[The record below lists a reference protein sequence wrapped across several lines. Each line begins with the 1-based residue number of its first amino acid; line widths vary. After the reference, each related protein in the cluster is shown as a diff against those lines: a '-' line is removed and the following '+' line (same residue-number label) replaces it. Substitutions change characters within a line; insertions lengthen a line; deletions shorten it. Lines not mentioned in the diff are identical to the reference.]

1 MNGNYSIIN
10 LIQDSQE
17 WKKWRHNGIT
27 ATDAPIIMG
36 ENPWKNSSEL
46 LTKKANPPRDEFIND
61 AMRRG
66 MDLEPIARKVYN
78 EKYSKNV
85 RPVCL
90 QSNTYDWLKA
100 SLDGLSND
108 GSSVVEIKCGESVY
122 KSVSN
127 YSKVPEYYYG
137 QLQHVL
143 AITGLKCIDFF
154 CYLPDKP
161 SLLLRVD
168 SNPSYI
174 SRLIE
179 EESKFWRKIQQA
191 R

>member
-1 MNGNYSIIN
+1 MN
-10 LIQDSQE
+10 LTQDSQE
-17 WKKWRHNGIT
+17 WKKWRHNGIS

-36 ENPWKNSSEL
+36 ENPWKTSTEL
-46 LTKKANPPRDEFIND
+46 LSKKINPPQDEFIND

-66 MDLEPIARKVYN
+66 MLLEPIARKLYN
-78 EKYSKNV
+78 EKYNKNV

-100 SLDGLSND
+100 SLDGLSFD
-108 GSSVVEIKCGESVY
+108 KSSVVEIKCGESVY
-122 KSVSN
+122 KNVSN
-127 YSKVPEYYYG
+127 YKKVPDYYYG

-143 AITGLKCIDFF
+143 AITGLDSIDFF

-161 SLLLRVD
+161 TLILKID

-174 SRLIE
+174 SKLIDE
-179 EESKFWRKIQQA
+179 EFKFWKKVQQG
-191 R
+191 RF